1 MSAYTGDVYTG
12 AMANTAYGCA
22 TDTRVHNWI
31 DPTVVYVYIPVTKF
45 SSALRAMMT
54 IENVT
59 VKEIGKQIGVHES
72 AVRHWCHGRRFP
84 RKETLKKLCDFLS
97 IDESTARMLIEQEKQ
112 NKKENKD
119 EQA

>member
-22 TDTRVHNWI
+22 TDTRAHNWI
-31 DPTVVYVYIPVTKF
+31 NPTVADVYIPVTNF
-45 SSALRAMMT
+45 SSALRAM
-54 IENVT
+54 IAIKKIT
-59 VKEIGKQIGVHES
+59 VNEISKQIGVHES
-72 AVRHWCHGRRFP
+72 AVRHWCCGRRFP
-84 RKETLKKLCDFLS
+84 RKETLTKLCDFLS
-97 IDESTARMLIEQEKQ
+97 IDESIAQMLIEQEKR